1 MLFLFLLSCSVI
13 CLFVCLFY
21 CGCLMFG
28 VVFMFWF
35 DVCDYCLGWL
45 FGCFGADWLLR
56 LLHCLVCCVL
66 FGG

>member
-1 MLFLFLLSCSVI
+1 
-13 CLFVCLFY
+13 
-21 CGCLMFG
+21 
-28 VVFMFWF
+28 MFWF